1 MQRVLLCLA
10 LLFASPL
17 FANSK
22 TLLVNG
28 VYAGTYGDIG
38 WDKGDWR
45 DNNYAALR
53 LKAGIQL
60 VRVDFV
66 SLTIGFQKVGFYTGL
81 HKFDGDQSLAFD
93 YRGPLAELHFF
104 PDSLI
109 GFSFAGFTGSGYSF
123 LTSKQ
128 HYSPQAVA
136 HCASVGCTLE
146 AERSA
151 LKVNEF
157 TAYVTLRVASGLQL
171 FAGAGTRHVIGD
183 PEYDTY
189 TGTAPNGVNVRQKF
203 NDSPKW
209 KEDHGLLLIGLRGT
223 TL

>member
-28 VYAGTYGDIG
+28 VYAATYGDIG
-38 WDKGDWR
+38 MDKGDWR
-45 DNNYAALR
+45 DNNYSAIR

-81 HKFDGDQSLAFD
+81 SKWDGDQSLAWD
-93 YRGPLAELHFF
+93 YRGPVAEVHFF
-104 PDSLI
+104 PDAPI
-109 GFSFAGFTGSGYSF
+109 GFSAAYFTGSGYSF
-123 LTSKQ
+123 MNSADR
-128 HYSPQAVA
+128 YSAA
-136 HCASVGCTLE
+136 AKAACTTNCTIE
-146 AERSA
+146 TERSH
-151 LKVNEF
+151 LKVDEF
-157 TAYVTLRVASGLQL
+157 TAYVTVKIASGLQL
-171 FAGAGTRHVIGD
+171 FAGAGTRHVKGD
-183 PEYDTY
+183 PEYDFRES
-189 TGTAPNGVNVRQKF
+189 NVNVRRKF
-203 NDSPKW
+203 ADTPSW
-209 KEDHGLLLIGLRGT
+209 KEDHGLLLVGLRGT